1 MSIKLLK
8 YEEVMDQL
16 GVSKGTVRNLYRAG
30 HLERFKDGRKVRF
43 TERSVNAYIES
54 KLFQIE
60 G

>member
-16 GVSKGTVRNLYRAG
+16 GVSKNTVRALDHEG

-43 TERSVNAYIES
+43 TDIS
-54 KLFQIE
+54 LP

>member
-54 KLFQIE
+54 KLFRIE
-60 G
+60 A

>member
-16 GVSKGTVRNLYRAG
+16 GVSKNTVRSLYHAG

-43 TERSVNAYIES
+43 TERSVTAYIES